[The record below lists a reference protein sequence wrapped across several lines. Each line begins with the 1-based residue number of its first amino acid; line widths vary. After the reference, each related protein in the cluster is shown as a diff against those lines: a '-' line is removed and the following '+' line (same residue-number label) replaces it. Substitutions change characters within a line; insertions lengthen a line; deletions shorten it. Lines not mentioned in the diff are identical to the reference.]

1 MAKHAR
7 TAPRR
12 RVWPVLT
19 ATLAAAAAAALLGWT
34 VTGAAGR
41 PLTLPVALTAAP
53 APLPPPTATAAPH
66 EPPPAAGAPATPT
79 VPDPDASPLAGRQLW
94 VEPTGAAA
102 DQAARYEA
110 AGRTADAAAI
120 RRIASQPQAVWF
132 ADGAGGFAAR
142 AQQVVTAAEQA
153 GKVPVL
159 VTYYRPDPGC
169 DGEAGGGA
177 TDDRAYGAWVAALA
191 EALTGHAAVV
201 VLEPDAVAEAV
212 DGCLDD
218 AAAVAGRY
226 RLLAAAIDT
235 LKVNSAVRVYLDAG
249 NPDWITDTTKLAKAL
264 RRAGVERADGFALN
278 VAGVVSTA
286 DNIAYGR
293 ELSDKLEGAHFVVDT
308 SRNGAGSPAR
318 PAQDGPCNPPGRA
331 LGDPPT
337 TWTGQPRVD
346 AYLWVK
352 RPGESDGACGRGA
365 PPGGV
370 WWPEYA
376 LDLAT
381 G

>member
-1 MAKHAR
+1 MAKHAQ

-12 RVWPVLT
+12 RVWPLLT
-19 ATLAAAAAAALLGWT
+19 ATLAAAVAAALLGWT

-53 APLPPPTATAAPH
+53 APLPPPTPSV
-66 EPPPAAGAPATPT
+66 PPPPGPAGPPT
-79 VPDPDASPLAGRQLW
+79 VVDPDASPLAGRQLW

-102 DQAARYEA
+102 DQAAQYEA
-110 AGRTADAAAI
+110 AGRAADAAAI
-120 RRIASQPQAVWF
+120 RRIAGQPQAVWF
-132 ADGAGGFAAR
+132 ADGTGGFAAR
-142 AQQVVTAAEQA
+142 ARQLVTAAEQA
-153 GKVPVL
+153 GKLPVL
-159 VTYYRPDPGC
+159 VTYYRPDSGC
-169 DGEAGGGA
+169 GSAAAGRA
-177 TDDRAYGAWVAALA
+177 PDDRAYGAWIAALA
-191 EALTGHAAVV
+191 DALTGHAAVV

-218 AAAVAGRY
+218 ADAVAGRY

-235 LKVNSAVRVYLDAG
+235 LKANSAVRVYLDAG
-249 NPDWITDTTKLAKAL
+249 NPEWVADTTKLAKAL

-278 VAGVVSTA
+278 VAGFVSTA

-293 ELSDKLEGAHFVVDT
+293 KLSDKLDGAHFVVDT
-308 SRNGAGSPAR
+308 GRNGAGSPVR
-318 PAQDGPCNPPGRA
+318 PSPDGTCNPPGRA

-352 RPGESDGACGRGA
+352 RPGESDGACGDGA